1 MNTFSFNRFFKT
13 LNWYVRVNMK
23 SLLMWT
29 ISSAVG
35 VFLGEVFMITMGAFR
50 GAQEMTNAFSS
61 IGAFAFIIVML
72 IMVATVASKL
82 NKKGMREAFLM
93 LPANNLE
100 KYLTLVVFSSVICV
114 ICIFAAMAAGD
125 TLRMGVMWLMGNW
138 WESAL
143 PDLIK
148 SLTIDFNSGSTIT
161 YTTSFVVMR
170 GLSIITIIAWI
181 HSLFLLGGTLLR
193 KYAFVAS
200 GLSMLLSIWLYVWM
214 YKTLDLNTNHV
225 VEKFVEDGVQHTVLS
240 AGQLYYI
247 TVLVTTLLAVFN
259 YRAAFRIF
267 KGYQLITNKWTN
279 FDILKR

>member
-1 MNTFSFNRFFKT
+1 MNNFSINRFWKT
-13 LNWYVRVNMK
+13 LSWYTRVNMQR
-23 SLLMWT
+23 LLMWT
-29 ISSAVG
+29 IGTAVVVFFGELLMIRMSNFLHSGEMVVVFSA
-35 VFLGEVFMITMGAFR
+35 MGCA
-50 GAQEMTNAFSS
+50 
-61 IGAFAFIIVML
+61 AFIVVL
-72 IMVATVASKL
+72 LLMVASITSEI
-82 NKKGMREAFLM
+82 NKKGKREAFLM

-125 TLRMGVMWLMGNW
+125 TLRMGVMWLIGNW

-200 GLSMLLSIWLYVWM
+200 GLAMLLSIRLYAWM
-214 YKTLDLNTNHV
+214 YWTLDLNTNHV
-225 VEKFVEDGVQHTVLS
+225 VEEFVEDGVQHAVLS

-279 FDILKR
+279 YDILKR

>member
-1 MNTFSFNRFFKT
+1 MNNFSINRFWKT
-13 LNWYVRVNMK
+13 LSWYTRVNMQR
-23 SLLMWT
+23 LLMWT
-29 ISSAVG
+29 IGTAVVVFFGELLMIWMSNFLHSGEMVMVFSA
-35 VFLGEVFMITMGAFR
+35 MGRAAF
-50 GAQEMTNAFSS
+50 T
-61 IGAFAFIIVML
+61 VVL
-72 IMVATVASKL
+72 LLMVASITSGI
-82 NKKGMREAFLM
+82 NKKGKREAFLM

-100 KYLTLVVFSSVICV
+100 KFMALVIYSSVISIV
-114 ICIFAAMAAGD
+114 CIFLAMVVGD
-125 TLRMGVMWLMGNW
+125 TLRMGVMWLIGNW
-138 WESAL
+138 WESTL

-148 SLTIDFNSGSTIT
+148 SLTIDFNSDSTIT

-170 GLSIITIIAWI
+170 GLSIITVIAWI

-200 GLSMLLSIWLYVWM
+200 GLAMLLSIRLYAWM

-225 VEKFVEDGVQHTVLS
+225 VEEFVEDGVLHAVLS

-279 FDILKR
+279 YDILKR

>member
-1 MNTFSFNRFFKT
+1 MNNFSINRFWKT
-13 LNWYVRVNMK
+13 LSWYTRVNMQR
-23 SLLMWT
+23 LLMWT
-29 ISSAVG
+29 IGTAVVVFFGELLMIWMSNFLHSGEMVMVFSA
-35 VFLGEVFMITMGAFR
+35 MGRAAF
-50 GAQEMTNAFSS
+50 T
-61 IGAFAFIIVML
+61 VVL
-72 IMVATVASKL
+72 LLMVASITSGI
-82 NKKGMREAFLM
+82 NKKGKREAFLM

-100 KYLTLVVFSSVICV
+100 KFMALVIYSSVISIV
-114 ICIFAAMAAGD
+114 CIFLAMVVGD
-125 TLRMGVMWLMGNW
+125 TLRMGVMWLIGNW
-138 WESAL
+138 WESTL

-148 SLTIDFNSGSTIT
+148 SLTIDFNSDSTIT

-170 GLSIITIIAWI
+170 GLSIITVIAWI

-200 GLSMLLSIWLYVWM
+200 GLAMLLSIRLYAWM

-225 VEKFVEDGVQHTVLS
+225 VEEFVEDGVLHAVLS

-267 KGYQLITNKWTN
+267 KGFQIITNKWTN
-279 FDILKR
+279 YDILKR